1 MNISG
6 ICSSQT
12 ESCQISKKISWWI
25 RTLIKSWALRE
36 KVIHA
41 QVTILLTLNC
51 NEVYKDSYVI
61 WATIISLSL
70 SKSSTDETISLI
82 ILSVDCPRN
91 GWEDHISYLCAL
103 SYWNT
108 AFFFFNPSYYSKY
121 PHPIKHQFC
130 FHSAVFTAVKML
142 IVNLFICPKALP
154 EPEFFFS
161 ESTCPG
167 DTAKPAFD
175 QCLILLDAQ
184 GCVV

>member
-1 MNISG
+1 M
-6 ICSSQT
+6 
-12 ESCQISKKISWWI
+12 
-25 RTLIKSWALRE
+25 
-36 KVIHA
+36 
-41 QVTILLTLNC
+41 ILLTLNC

-82 ILSVDCPRN
+82 ILSVDSPRN
-91 GWEDHISYLCAL
+91 GYISQVECMRRPHLL
-103 SYWNT
+103 SLHSVLLT
-108 AFFFFNPSYYSKY
+108 KTQFRFVFFLTHPITPIY

-130 FHSAVFTAVKML
+130 FHSAVFTAVKIL
-142 IVNLFICPKALP
+142 IVNLFICLKALP
-154 EPEFFFS
+154 EPEFFFT